1 MDFAQIL
8 EDWEKSSA
16 SQKKKPGNTSVD
28 PAEFPPARSPMP
40 SAVLPAAPGT
50 SSVPGKKPVAV
61 PKPVRQHPMKVW
73 LQQNPVHDKDRFPDT
88 DHPDEYGTPS
98 SERRRLLRLK
108 APDAT
113 LDLHGLTRDEAW
125 DRLSLFFNDAKRQKL
140 EKVLIVHGKGNHSP
154 GEAVLKKT
162 TREFIERCPHAG
174 ESGKADARRGGS
186 GATWVL
192 LKL

>member
-16 SQKKKPGNTSVD
+16 SQNRKSDGTSQD
-28 PAEFPPARSPMP
+28 RGCLPSERPAA
-40 SAVLPAAPGT
+40 LPAAHPGA
-50 SSVPGKKPVAV
+50 SVSGVKPPPATQ
-61 PKPVRQHPMKVW
+61 PVRQHPMKVW
-73 LQQNPVHDKDRFPDT
+73 LQQNPVHDKDRYPDAEHG
-88 DHPDEYGTPS
+88 DGYGTPA

-108 APDAT
+108 APDVT

-140 EKVLIVHGKGNHSP
+140 EKILVVHGKGNHSP

-162 TREFIERCPHAG
+162 TREFVERCPFAG

>member
-1 MDFAQIL
+1 MDFAKIL

-16 SQKKKPGNTSVD
+16 SQKNKPGTRVSDTSGL
-28 PAEFPPARSPMP
+28 PIGS
-40 SAVLPAAPGT
+40 PAAL
-50 SSVPGKKPVAV
+50 SSTLASTAQPVH
-61 PKPVRQHPMKVW
+61 QHPMKVW
-73 LQQNPVHDKDRFPDT
+73 LQQNPVHDKDRFPEMDIA
-88 DHPDEYGTPS
+88 DEDSSPS
-98 SERRRLLRLK
+98 SERRRTLRLK

-125 DRLSLFFNDAKRQKL
+125 DRLSLFFSDAKRHKL
-140 EKVLIVHGKGNHSP
+140 EKVLVVHGKGNHSP

>member
-16 SQKKKPGNTSVD
+16 SQKNKSGTKTPEASSLTTAST
-28 PAEFPPARSPMP
+28 AAL
-40 SAVLPAAPGT
+40 SATQPAAST
-50 SSVPGKKPVAV
+50 SMSASGAKQVPVRQ
-61 PKPVRQHPMKVW
+61 PVRQHPMKVW
-73 LQQNPVHDKDRFPDT
+73 LQQNPVHDKDRFPD
-88 DHPDEYGTPS
+88 DSMPA
-98 SERRRLLRLK
+98 SERRRSLRLK

-125 DRLSLFFNDAKRQKL
+125 DRLFLFFTDAKRQKL
-140 EKVLIVHGKGNHSP
+140 EKVLVVHGKGNHSP

-162 TREFIERCPHAG
+162 TREFIERCPNAG

>member
-16 SQKKKPGNTSVD
+16 SQKKKPGHKAPV
-28 PAEFPPARSPMP
+28 
-40 SAVLPAAPGT
+40 SAVFSIASPVISSAT
-50 SSVPGKKPVAV
+50 SSASSSTSTVSGA
-61 PKPVRQHPMKVW
+61 KPVRVSQPVHQHPMKVW
-73 LQQNPVHDKDRFPDT
+73 LQQNPVHDKDRIIDADNGGEEGLRP
-88 DHPDEYGTPS
+88 
-98 SERRRLLRLK
+98 SERRRVLREK

-125 DRLSLFFNDAKRQKL
+125 DRLTLFINDAKRQKL
-140 EKVLIVHGKGNHSP
+140 EKVLVVHGKGNHSP

-162 TREFIERCPHAG
+162 TREFIERCPNAG